1 MGRWSTGAITTGQSL
16 QLNIKNFTEHL
27 KSRVMKFFKNQK
39 AKRTGEKIIAVV
51 SFGGLNYVADIESA
65 IDAGEIVSINSKSF
79 SKENANVVVQ
89 ENKGS
94 VADELIK
101 LKKLYDDSA
110 LTQEEYEV
118 QKNKVQEKQ

>member
-1 MGRWSTGAITTGQSL
+1 
-16 QLNIKNFTEHL
+16 
-27 KSRVMKFFKNQK
+27 
-39 AKRTGEKIIAVV
+39 
-51 SFGGLNYVADIESA
+51 VADIESA